1 MKTILF
7 HIIYFACLAA
17 IVKIA
22 EFTPLQV
29 MLTLSLVCVVTVLFA
44 LHEIK
49 K

>member
-7 HIIYFACLAA
+7 YIIYFACLAA

-22 EFTPLQV
+22 EFSFLQV
-29 MLTLSLVCVVTVLFA
+29 MLTLSLVCVVTILFA
-44 LHEIK
+44 LYEIK